1 MFDQLASFLDQGLQE
16 LRLQQVEMVTG
27 RFKLGSIWYYTVEW
41 KKGDPKQIRHTLA
54 KEIAGF
60 LTEKWEWKQIEQKLI
75 KEYTY
80 YDADEVKYLADNA
93 VKWLAFYHR
102 AGAKDFRKKEIENE
116 IQQYLAEHS
125 ILHVEGFIQFRLR
138 AYLHDR
144 ARALEQAIDD
154 YLMDREQH
162 EFVNLLRYFLHAQ
175 ESESDLVHLLVN
187 QEGARLLDEKGLPIT
202 REDLLVSDLQRD
214 DMLISTLITLAPKQV
229 KIHQPAPLQEDHV
242 LVDTVKRVFDI
253 RAQTCSGCTLCQTP
267 LDSWDQTDDLPL
279 DYLK

>member
-102 AGAKDFRKKEIENE
+102 AGARDFRKKEIVNE

-175 ESESDLVHLLVN
+175 ESEFSLVHLLVN
-187 QEGARLLDEKGLPIT
+187 QDGARLLDEKGLPIT

-229 KIHQPAPLQEDHV
+229 KIHHPAPLQEDPV
-242 LVDTVKRVFDI
+242 LVDTVKRVFDN

-267 LDSWDQTDDLPL
+267 LDSWETDDLPL